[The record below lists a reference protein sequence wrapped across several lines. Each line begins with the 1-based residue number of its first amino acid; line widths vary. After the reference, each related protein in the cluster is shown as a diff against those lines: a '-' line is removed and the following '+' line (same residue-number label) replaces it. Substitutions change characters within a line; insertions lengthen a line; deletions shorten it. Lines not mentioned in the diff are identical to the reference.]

1 MAELTE
7 QEAKYIE
14 LALEPKCKND
24 KGQLTLTIAS
34 SWKFISEQE
43 NKTENELKKE
53 FGTLDKWL
61 THKVFGDKTKL
72 NEIEALKE
80 KFEKIKK
87 IWAGQKHRTGFASA
101 TKFEKWLEQA
111 KMSEKWGFIK
121 NIDDLRKKQELI
133 AKYERGDFG
142 FRSFKNFYEWYE
154 SMPKECCYCGTSEND
169 LKKLFKEIN
178 DESERDKK
186 PLYSKKRGFT
196 SALQVEKLNPNKPY
210 NESNCKLACAF
221 CNNAKSDMVN
231 EDNFKEY
238 FVESIKNFFNS
249 MRKKGRAG
257 NEMPFFEKNN
267 EKDDS
272 RQYQTKQYQK

>member
-1 MAELTE
+1 MAKLTE

-61 THKVFGDKTKL
+61 AHKVFDDKTKTA
-72 NEIEALKE
+72 EVEKLKE
-80 KFEKIKK
+80 KFEVAKN
-87 IWAGQKHRTGFASA
+87 IWKAQKHRTGFANA
-101 TKFEKWLEQA
+101 EKFEQWV
-111 KMSEKWGFIK
+111 EKVITHKEWGFVK
-121 NIDDLRKKQELI
+121 ADDKFDGLI

-154 SMPKECCYCGTSEND
+154 SMPKECCYCGTSEGD

-178 DESERDKK
+178 DESERKEK
-186 PLYSKKRGFT
+186 PLYSKKCGFT

-210 NESNCKLACAF
+210 NESNCKLVCAF

-231 EDNFKEY
+231 N
-238 FVESIKNFFNS
+238 KNFEKYFAKAIKDFLQD
-249 MRKKGRAG
+249 MREKGRKE
-257 NEMPFFEKNN
+257 NEMPFFEA
-267 EKDDS
+267 KDS
-272 RQYQTKQYQK
+272 KQYQK